1 MLLIKQHIHPAQLIL
16 YGIVFALVRDKI
28 FNTTMPIYKNTSM
41 TFTNGSTGT
50 TVSNTSINTLSLNV
64 TSIKDTSG
72 STGASGYILSSTGN
86 GITWVTPFVST
97 ATSNLNMNN
106 NNITN
111 TNTITTNTLNTT
123 NITGNTGTVTFSNQ
137 VNFKMA
143 PSTNSQIPALSNE
156 LASKYYVDNLASV
169 SATSPSIF
177 YLYPIPS
184 ISFAGSEYLSPRL
197 IITSDAAVNLNTSL
211 NASTS
216 IAVMTGRSPLLNT
229 TIFPSCIIQF
239 NIYAWASAGINVAK
253 YQFDASLTKDNAVNT
268 ILLGSSCFS
277 PFIAFSGSI
286 LYPHYYTMTL
296 MVENDIVCEP
306 DHRLVITLNGF
317 NNSASSTITLTTF
330 FDGSF
335 YSHIKIL
342 SNKSFFADMSYEYPS
357 MVNNLTITGNK
368 ITDVSRINPTTSLTL
383 GSTGCN
389 INIGEYN
396 ETIRL
401 TTTTLNINSPL
412 TPLYTNVPAL
422 NQMGGVIRYTTFPQ
436 TTFGASPN
444 SVIQTYTLPYAG
456 VWICSATVG
465 IKTLTTG
472 TITMAYLHISNS
484 SSSLYSG
491 QRNFISHANPVGD
504 GNYINVN
511 RILVTTTT
519 TNTITLNYSL
529 IYTSGSYATS
539 PNCEIQFVRIA

>member
-1 MLLIKQHIHPAQLIL
+1 
-16 YGIVFALVRDKI
+16 
-28 FNTTMPIYKNTSM
+28 M
-41 TFTNGSTGT
+41 TFTNGSTGPT
-50 TVSNTSINTLSLNV
+50 ISNTSINTLSLNV
-64 TSIKDTSG
+64 TSITDASG
-72 STGASGYILSSTGN
+72 SSGASGYILSSTEN
-86 GITWVTPFVST
+86 GIKWITPFVST

-156 LASKYYVDNLASV
+156 LASKYYVDSLASV

-184 ISFAGSEYLSPRL
+184 ITLAGSDYLSPRL
-197 IITSDAAVNLNTSL
+197 IITSDAAVNIDTTITAGS
-211 NASTS
+211 SSPS
-216 IAVMTGRSPLLNT
+216 IISGRSPVLNT

-239 NIYAWASAGINVAK
+239 NIYAWASTSINNAK
-253 YQFDASLTKDNAVNT
+253 YQFTASLTKDNLVNT
-268 ILLGSSCFS
+268 ISLGSSCFS
-277 PFIAFSGSI
+277 PFVAYSGSNV
-286 LYPHYYTMTL
+286 YPYYYTMTL

-306 DHRLVITLNGF
+306 DHRLVINLTGY
-317 NNSASSTITLTTF
+317 NNSASSTTLTTF

-335 YSHIKIL
+335 YSHIKIV
-342 SNKSFFADMSYEYPS
+342 SNKSFFTDMSYEYPS

-368 ITDVSRINPTTSLTL
+368 ITDAPRINATTSLTL

-389 INIGEYN
+389 INIGEYD

-422 NQMGGVIRYTTFPQ
+422 NQIGGVIRYTTFPQ

-444 SVIQTYTLPYAG
+444 NVSQTYTLPYAG

-472 TITMAYLHISNS
+472 TITMAYLYINNS
-484 SSSLYSG
+484 TTSTFSG
-491 QRNFISHANPVGD
+491 QRNIISHTNPVGD

-511 RILVTTTT
+511 GILVTTTT
-519 TNTITLNYSL
+519 TNSIVILYRL